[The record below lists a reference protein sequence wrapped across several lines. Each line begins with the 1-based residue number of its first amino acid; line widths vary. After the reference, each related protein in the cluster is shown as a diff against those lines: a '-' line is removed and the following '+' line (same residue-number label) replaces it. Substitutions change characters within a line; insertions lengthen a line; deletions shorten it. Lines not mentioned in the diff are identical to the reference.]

1 MLLTEQEIISFPLNQ
16 RAVDDYTAQVINT
29 LNGIENPVERYV
41 VARLL
46 KKIFDKACEDCGAAA
61 EAYCEK
67 ENIGSDGKEFE
78 LYSVTKNPAHKGVWT
93 IRQFDMDYNY
103 AANATNVKGKRIP
116 YKETLRE
123 IQYYDDQLKS
133 NKKILKGYKEQIKL
147 AHPNMVPEVVRVV
160 FKLTSIPDG
169 IIEN

>member
-46 KKIFDKACEDCGAAA
+46 KKIFDQACDNCGAAA

-78 LYSVTKNPAHKGVWT
+78 LYSVTENPAHKGVWT

-103 AANATNVKGKRIP
+103 AANDTDEYGNKLNYNKALADVITKKQQL
-116 YKETLRE
+116 ETAKTYVR
-123 IQYYDDQLKS
+123 YLK
-133 NKKILKGYKEQIKL
+133 KKIEL
-147 AHPNMVPEVVRVV
+147 AHPNMVPDVARVV
-160 FKLTSIPDG
+160 FKLNSIPD
-169 IIEN
+169 

>member
-1 MLLTEQEIISFPLNQ
+1 MLINQQEITSFPLNQ
-16 RAVDDYTAQVINT
+16 RAVDDFTAQVINT

-46 KKIFDKACEDCGAAA
+46 KKIFDQACEDCGAAA

-78 LYSVTKNPAHKGVWT
+78 LYAVTKNPAHKGVWLN
-93 IRQFDMDYNY
+93 RQFNLDHNY
-103 AANATNVKGKRIP
+103 AANATDIDGETIP
-116 YKETLRE
+116 YNMVKRK
-123 IQYYDDQLKS
+123 IDDLKRQIEAQ
-133 NKKILKGYKEQIKL
+133 KKILKGYEAQIEL

-160 FKLTSIPDG
+160 FKLNAIPD
-169 IIEN
+169 

>member
-46 KKIFDKACEDCGAAA
+46 KKIFDQACENCGAAA

-78 LYSVTKNPAHKGVWT
+78 LYPVTKNPAHKGVWT

-103 AANATNVKGKRIP
+103 AANATDIEGKTIPYKKVKGKIDY
-116 YKETLRE
+116 YKRRTEV
-123 IQYYDDQLKS
+123 Q
-133 NKKILKGYKEQIKL
+133 KKILKGYEAQIEL
-147 AHPNMVPEVVRVV
+147 AHPNMVPDVVRVSMSYRGLDP
-160 FKLTSIPDG
+160 KDDK
-169 IIEN
+169 

>member
-1 MLLTEQEIISFPLNQ
+1 MLLTEQEIIYFPLNQ
-16 RAVDDYTAQVINT
+16 GAVNDYTAQVINT
-29 LNGIENPVERYV
+29 LNGITNAAERYA
-41 VARLL
+41 VARCL
-46 KKIFDKACEDCGAAA
+46 KTIFDKACEECGAAA

-78 LYSVTKNPAHKGVWT
+78 LYPLTKNPAHKGVWT

-147 AHPNMVPEVVRVV
+147 AHPNMVPDVVRVV
-160 FKLTSIPDG
+160 FKLTSIPD
-169 IIEN
+169 